1 MHPKH
6 RHPKGGRVRKIIGIV
21 LSALVV
27 LGYVS
32 PPATFLRGLPETM
45 TLALGQE
52 AVVNGGFPL
61 SISVKQGDVQALS
74 SMDESLGG
82 TRLKAG
88 SQGKSTATINLFG
101 LLPLKDVE
109 IDVQDELRLYP
120 GGQAVGVALYTQG
133 VLVVGTS
140 DLSGGEGQS
149 PARLA
154 GLKAGDVITRVNGET
169 LQGTAQLQNLLN
181 ASGDKPLPLTVK
193 RGDSLL
199 ELILS
204 PQRDRQSGLYRIGA
218 WVRDSTAGVGTLSFY
233 GQVHQKGQSTPPG
246 VTYGALGHAITDS
259 DTQQILTVD
268 RGEILLADVVD
279 VRKGKRGVPGEL
291 KGSFLRENRVL
302 GDIVLNNQFGIYGGL
317 TDPPKHPL
325 YPDGLPIGRKDGV
338 HVGPATILSTV
349 DAGGMKEYA
358 VEIMEVNRQSA
369 PSPRSM
375 VLKVT
380 DPELLE
386 KTGGII
392 QGMSGSPIIQDG
404 RLIGAVTHVY
414 VNDPT
419 MGYGLFIE
427 WMLAQN

>member
-1 MHPKH
+1 MHSKT
-6 RHPKGGRVRKIIGIV
+6 RHPKGGRVRRIIGVI

-27 LGYVS
+27 LGYLS
-32 PPATFLRGLPETM
+32 PPATFLRELPGSM

-61 SISVKQGDVQALS
+61 SVSVKQGDVQALS
-74 SMDESLGG
+74 SLDEQLGG
-82 TRLKAG
+82 VRLKAG

-109 IDVQDELRLYP
+109 IDVQEDLWLYP

-140 DLSGGEGQS
+140 DLSGVEGQS

-154 GLKAGDVITRVNGET
+154 GLKAGDVITQVNGQP
-169 LQGTAQLQNLLN
+169 LQGREQLLSLVA
-181 ASGDKPLPLTVK
+181 ASGEKPLPLTVK

-199 ELILS
+199 SLTLS
-204 PQRDRQSGLYRIGA
+204 PKRDKQSGLYRIGA

-233 GQVHQKGQSTPPG
+233 GKVQRQGEPAPQGT
-246 VTYGALGHAITDS
+246 TYGALGHAITDS
-259 DTQQILTVD
+259 DTQQILTVS
-268 RGEILLADVVD
+268 RGEIMLADVVD

-291 KGSFLRENRVL
+291 KGSFLREHRVL
-302 GDIVLNNQFGIYGGL
+302 GNISLNNTFGIYGPL
-317 TDPPKHPL
+317 TAPPTHPL
-325 YPDGLPIGRKDGV
+325 YPDGLPIGRKDAV
-338 HVGPATILSTV
+338 HTGPATILSTV
-349 DAGGMKEYA
+349 DAGGMKEYD
-358 VEIMEVNRQSA
+358 VEIVEVNRQTA
-369 PSPRSM
+369 PTPRSM

-392 QGMSGSPIIQDG
+392 QGMSGSPIIQDD

-427 WMLAQN
+427 WMLAQK